1 MLIQLPN
8 GDWVAPEAV
17 TAVRAHA
24 ECLVDSVS
32 ARVAY
37 CVVVERESGVWSR
50 CVAPNRESVEV
61 LRDQIAEQVNRA
73 LYKPEGT
80 P

>member
-1 MLIQLPN
+1 MLIQLP
-8 GDWVAPEAV
+8 GGAWVDPSDVKSVEITDQFGVKVETTSCWYDEAPQ
-17 TAVRAHA
+17 
-24 ECLVDSVS
+24 DSVE
-32 ARVAY
+32 AA
-37 CVVVERESGVWSR
+37 E
-50 CVAPNRESVEV
+50 A

>member
-8 GDWVAPEAV
+8 GDWVAPESV
-17 TAVRAHA
+17 TAVRIQTDLTLDFEPHTQ
-24 ECLVDSVS
+24 
-32 ARVAY
+32 VA
-37 CVVVERESGVWSR
+37 VELEYGRPSWCKSD
-50 CVAPNRESVEV
+50 APEA